1 MSVVELDSLPSFSIS
16 FSEEA
21 LARLF
26 WRVVVRIC
34 LRRLRAVH
42 GSDDSVVAVMMACVL
57 ELYSNNMF

>member
-16 FSEEA
+16 FSEA